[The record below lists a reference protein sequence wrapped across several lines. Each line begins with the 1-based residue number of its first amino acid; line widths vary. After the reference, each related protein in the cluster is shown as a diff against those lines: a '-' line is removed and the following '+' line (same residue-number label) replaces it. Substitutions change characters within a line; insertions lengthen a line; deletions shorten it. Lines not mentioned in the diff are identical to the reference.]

1 MRFFLKTYKEW
12 TAGKEPKLC
21 SNADVFVGYEDNCFR
36 KQTWKK
42 LVSGPV
48 LDESGDSTVVIIL
61 PKVTVTVLLMFTMIN
76 QAGPGCGVGTG
87 AQ

>member
-1 MRFFLKTYKEW
+1 M
-12 TAGKEPKLC
+12 
-21 SNADVFVGYEDNCFR
+21 
-36 KQTWKK
+36 
-42 LVSGPV
+42 SGPV

-87 AQ
+87 TQ